1 MVAADYKYAWERV
14 LDPKTQ
20 SWAASYIY
28 TIKGAKELYRRQAQ
42 ELAGVEVVDDS
53 TLRVT
58 LVQPDI
64 TFVYALTQPFM
75 APVPKE
81 EVDRLGADFADTPV
95 GNGPFKV
102 GTYDS
107 QGQRYVFTRFD
118 DYYWKGLPYLDE
130 VEFRWG
136 IDQSVQLLMMQRG
149 ELDLMGYGLNGP
161 EPRRD
166 PRVRPPQEVPLR
178 AARCSPRAGSTCTRA
193 SRRSATCASA
203 RRSTGR
209 PIATSSS
216 A

>member
-1 MVAADYKYAWERV
+1 M
-14 LDPKTQ
+14 
-20 SWAASYIY
+20 
-28 TIKGAKELYRRQAQ
+28 
-42 ELAGVEVVDDS
+42 
-53 TLRVT
+53 TLI
-58 LVQPDI
+58 QPDI

-149 ELDLMGYGLNGP
+149 ELDLMGYGLERP

-166 PRVRPPQEVPLR
+166 ARVRPAQEVPLR
-178 AARCSPRAGSTCTRA
+178 AAAARLAVDQHAPARRG
-193 SRRSATCASA
+193 RSATCASA

-209 PIATSSS
+209 PTATSSS